1 MKEGSSPWSKKEFTH
16 HQHRRKKNHDYC
28 SICKYHITLTKSE
41 KAPAFGNLPGRF
53 DLSRPESIRVEKNA
67 LGILIAKYLREIPR
81 IEPRVAV
88 LQYILM
94 PDHVHFLI
102 HVKERLDRPIGY
114 LIGTIKSYI
123 TLNWHSLAPKSIEYD
138 IFTEGYNDKIIY
150 KHRSL
155 DDVFKYIKHNPYRLA
170 VRKSR
175 PDFFRKIRNIFI
187 DRREIQAYGNLFLL
201 RNPFKISL
209 VIHRSDDENTFNAK
223 LEECIYYAMNGGIV
237 VSAFISKREKEI
249 RRKVEEAG
257 GRLIL
262 IHNRPFDER
271 EKPMKHDFNLCCE
284 GRILIISP
292 IDYLSIAKS
301 DHPSRNQC
309 LDMNSLAETIAIGN
323 VEIK

>member
-1 MKEGSSPWSKKEFTH
+1 MKEKDSPWSKKEFTH

-28 SICKYHITLTKSE
+28 SICKYHITLTKSD
-41 KAPAFGNLPGRF
+41 KAPEFGHLPNRI
-53 DLSRPESIRVEKNA
+53 DLTAPESIGIEKNA

-88 LQYILM
+88 YQYIVM

-102 HVKERLDRPIGY
+102 HVKERLDRPIGS
-114 LIGTIKSYI
+114 LIGIIKSYI
-123 TLNWHSLAPKSIEYD
+123 SLEWHRQAPQSTEYD
-138 IFTEGYNDKIIY
+138 IFTDGYNDKIIY

-170 VRKSR
+170 IRKSR

-187 DRREIQAYGNLFLL
+187 DRREIQAYGNLFML
-201 RNPFKISL
+201 RNPFKYSL
-209 VIHRSDDENTFNAK
+209 VIHRSDDENKFNAK
-223 LEECIYYAMNGGIV
+223 LEECIYYAMNGGII

-262 IHNRPFDER
+262 IHDRPFEER
-271 EKPMKHDFNLCCE
+271 EKPSKHDFNLCCE
-284 GRILIISP
+284 GRLLIISP

-301 DHPSRNQC
+301 DHPSRKQC
-309 LDMNSLAETIAIGN
+309 LDMNSLAETIAGGN
-323 VEIK
+323 AEIK